1 MISIRTRTRTR
12 AALSLLGLSL
22 LAAGCGTS
30 DPGPD
35 TAAEGAA
42 APSGKT
48 TAAAR
53 AQTANGGAPAS
64 DDAQASNGPQSIAA
78 PKPDGPVRAAY
89 VSGYTAGTGRWADML
104 ALVDKSELNALVIDV
119 KEDGMISYDTE
130 IPLAVKADAS
140 RDLIPTIDEKLDE
153 LKKRKVFAIARITC
167 FRDKIVPKTRPDLAI
182 QRPDGSP
189 WRDRAGHLWLDPY
202 NKENWDYNVDLAV
215 DAAKRGF
222 GEIQWDYV
230 RFPSEGRSR
239 PHVFPAKKKDDL
251 RSEARVIAN
260 FLEYAREKLR
270 PYNVIVSADVFGLTT
285 SASPDYDLG
294 IGQKLAL
301 MMPHLDYI
309 CPMVYPSH
317 YARGEYGIPHPNASP
332 YRTVFRALKDGQQR
346 VKGTNCKIRPWLQDF
361 SLGVRYGERQVRDQI
376 KAARDNGIHGYL
388 LWNASNRYTSA
399 ALIPPRKKAKPVRTV
414 ATKKQ
419 SAARTR

>member
-1 MISIRTRTRTR
+1 MNSTRNWTR
-12 AALSLLGLSL
+12 ARVTLPLLGFCL
-22 LAAGCGTS
+22 LAAGCDSTDS
-30 DPGPD
+30 DPDAAASAPAK
-35 TAAEGAA
+35 TAQAA
-42 APSGKT
+42 APSG
-48 TAAAR
+48 AA
-53 AQTANGGAPAS
+53 QGTNGGAPAA
-64 DDAQASNGPQSIAA
+64 DAPRAAEGTQSAA

-89 VSGYTAGTGRWADML
+89 ISGYSAGSARWDQML

-119 KEDGMISYDTE
+119 KEDGMISYDTD
-130 IPLAVKADAS
+130 IPLAVKVAAS
-140 RDLIPTIDEKLDE
+140 HDLVPGIDEKLDE

-167 FRDKIVPKTRPDLAI
+167 FRDKIVPKKRPDLAI

-260 FLEYAREKLR
+260 FLKYAREKLR
-270 PYNVIVSADVFGLTT
+270 PYNVVISADVFGLTT

-301 MMPHLDYI
+301 MTPHLDYI

-376 KAARDNGIHGYL
+376 RAARDNGIHEYL

-399 ALIPPRKKAKPVRTV
+399 ALIPPPPKKSKPRRT
-414 ATKKQ
+414 AAGMKP